1 MKSVIK
7 THPLWKRGLA
17 FFAAFAMILAMVM
30 PSVPVSR
37 AAEATPTPLDAD
49 LLVDGDTGKDVLEK
63 DYKGEMTFTG
73 TLNVSKIKK
82 QMQDTEDA
90 ILGGPAGKFI
100 TAKDVM
106 LDPNTVQSSF
116 EATLTL
122 PKGLEFTDQSEGTFT
137 GANGVFTSTSE
148 IDKASNTATIKFLLT
163 NPTGYDTYLKL
174 KKAITETVDDEFTFS
189 VSHVKFAQGA
199 RRDTPY
205 EATGTVEGNMQAKAY
220 ADAILPV
227 LGKQHIEKPFA
238 FAWHAVQSQVGA
250 YNNDASQIAAA
261 VKHMAYVEHINLLG
275 DIKVGDETQRK
286 SVYRVKKDDKVAFT
300 GTLDVSPVKAQLAKI
315 EGLFNPGNQIP
326 DGMIALPDYKGN
338 FTTTLTLP
346 EEMDFDPATKPTVTL
361 NGENG
366 FYNIVGDPTIEGKT
380 ITITMEVTNPVKTFK
395 DLKNAVNGMTN
406 ELQVTVDGVKLNNK
420 AVKGKNYTVTGTMT
434 GGIEATAT
442 VSAGE
447 FLKSQ
452 YFNLSWEA
460 IQKPEG
466 LDSTKPVGTKD
477 ITFTLRIPKP
487 TTTTDEP
494 SSSSS
499 SSSSSSAKPV
509 EPEQPSS
516 EMPVTPKPN
525 KKPVAPKTGD
535 ISAVIYAGSAI
546 LSTTGLAAFVLKKNK
561 RNDK

>member
-30 PSVPVSR
+30 PSVPVAR
-37 AAEATPTPLDAD
+37 AEEATTKSLDAD
-49 LLVDGDTGKDVLEK
+49 LLVDGDTGKQVLEK
-63 DYKGEMTFTG
+63 KYQDEMTFTG
-73 TLNVSKIKK
+73 TLDVSKIKK
-82 QMQDTEDA
+82 QMQDIEDTY
-90 ILGGPAGKFI
+90 GKFVSVDKI
-100 TAKDVM
+100 M
-106 LDPNTVQSSF
+106 LDPKTVQSTF
-116 EATLTL
+116 TATLKL
-122 PKGLEFTDQSEGTFT
+122 PEGLEFTAQSEGAFT

-174 KKAITETVDDEFTFS
+174 KKAITETVDDTFTFS

-199 RRDTPY
+199 HPHTPY
-205 EATGTVEGNMQAKAY
+205 VATGTVEGDMQAT
-220 ADAILPV
+220 AILF
-227 LGKQHIEKPFA
+227 GHTKPFA
-238 FAWHAVQSQVGA
+238 FKWNGV
-250 YNNDASQIAAA
+250 QIADKAYMNQQDISAA
-261 VKHMAYVEHINLLG
+261 VKYTKYVEHINLLG
-275 DIKVGDETQRK
+275 DIKVGDETQNK

-326 DGMIALPDYKGN
+326 DTMIALSGYKGE
-338 FTTTLTLP
+338 FKTTLALP
-346 EEMDFDPATKPTVTL
+346 AEMEFDPATNPTVTL
-361 NGENG
+361 S
-366 FYNIVGDPTIEGKT
+366 GDNEKYEIKAQSVDPATKT
-380 ITITMEVTNPVKTFK
+380 ITITMVVKKEVKTFA
-395 DLKNAVNGMTN
+395 DLKDAVNGMKD
-406 ELQVTVDGVKLNNK
+406 ELQVTVDGVVFNSQ
-420 AVKGKNYTVTGTMT
+420 ARKGKNYTVTGTMT

-442 VSAGE
+442 LTPAPAARSVAVVQ
-447 FLKSQ
+447 LPNPL
-452 YFNLSWEA
+452 YFNLSWDA

-466 LDSTKPVGTKD
+466 LDSTKPVGTDD
-477 ITFTLRIPKP
+477 ITFTVRIPKP
-487 TTTTDEP
+487 TLPTPDEP

-499 SSSSSSAKPV
+499 SSSVKPV